1 VNPLDHPPDRSFIT
15 AVRFHISVASAVR
28 RATFKE

>member
-1 VNPLDHPPDRSFIT
+1 MQSSALADDSFVT